1 MAAQAKR
8 KKEARTSL
16 VRIVSLSL
24 AGLMLLSIIFASV
37 WQWYHTDRT
46 NAGAKGQFL
55 CPGIFYSF
63 SPASGARGISNQKV
77 LPSPSLLSTP

>member
-8 KKEARTSL
+8 KKEARTWL

-37 WQWYHTDRT
+37 WQW
-46 NAGAKGQFL
+46 
-55 CPGIFYSF
+55 
-63 SPASGARGISNQKV
+63 
-77 LPSPSLLSTP
+77 

>member
-8 KKEARTSL
+8 KKEARASL

-37 WQWYHTDRT
+37 WQW
-46 NAGAKGQFL
+46 
-55 CPGIFYSF
+55 
-63 SPASGARGISNQKV
+63 
-77 LPSPSLLSTP
+77 

>member
-16 VRIVSLSL
+16 VRIVSLYL

-37 WQWYHTDRT
+37 WQW
-46 NAGAKGQFL
+46 
-55 CPGIFYSF
+55 
-63 SPASGARGISNQKV
+63 
-77 LPSPSLLSTP
+77 